1 MSIILMFMLTATA
14 TPFVFMHL
22 KKLPLALIQTVLLVG
37 MWLYFFQA
45 AFGAA
50 PASFTILWGMFYA
63 GLTLSFVGWVMM
75 IIHMVDSPAEHNRS
89 YQ

>member
-1 MSIILMFMLTATA
+1 MSIILMFMLTATV

-22 KKLPLALIQTVLLVG
+22 KKTGFALVQTVLLVG

-45 AFGAA
+45 VFSVA
-50 PASFTILWGMFYA
+50 PAP
-63 GLTLSFVGWVMM
+63 LTLLWSTFYVGLVVSFVAWIMM
-75 IIHMVDSPAEHNRS
+75 IIHMVESPSEHKKS

>member
-1 MSIILMFMLTATA
+1 MSIILMFMLTATV

-22 KKLPLALIQTVLLVG
+22 KKTVLAILQTVLLVG

-45 AFGAA
+45 AFGVA
-50 PASFTILWGMFYA
+50 PAVLSVLWIMFYA
-63 GLTLSFVGWVMM
+63 GLTVSFVAWVMM
-75 IIHMVDSPAEHNRS
+75 IIHMVETPAEHNRS